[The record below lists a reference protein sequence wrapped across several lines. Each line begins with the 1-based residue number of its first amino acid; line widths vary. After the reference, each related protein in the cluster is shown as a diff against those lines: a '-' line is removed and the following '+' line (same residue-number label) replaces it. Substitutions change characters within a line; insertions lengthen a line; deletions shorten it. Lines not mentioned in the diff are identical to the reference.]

1 VLLET
6 WLAGFP
12 LVKVTESQ
20 TAWLSRLNAVDLVSL
35 SRSAPSQLFSYYFY
49 LLSTMYK
56 DHQEDGGFR
65 RL

>member
-1 VLLET
+1 M
-6 WLAGFP
+6 
-12 LVKVTESQ
+12 KVTESQ